1 MRRKCLG
8 IFIIFYIFTLYSFAE
23 TFSMTLDGNAH
34 ILSYNDLKRFLSMNL
49 TTYTANG
56 LYRSYESLGNSC
68 GNNKL
73 LFDEKCETEFANNL
87 IKLTGY
93 VKEVRRSILD
103 EYIVELGTTE
113 TFSWDIGVVYPKRIS
128 QAMKSELMKLR
139 EGDYF
144 EAAVITRNTYMY
156 VDVPVWNSNG
166 IYRTEP

>member
-1 MRRKCLG
+1 MKKKYLG
-8 IFIIFYIFTLYSFAE
+8 IFIIFYIFTLYAFAE
-23 TFSMTLDGNAH
+23 TCTSTLDGNAH
-34 ILSYNDLKRFLSMNL
+34 ILSYSDLKRALSTNL
-49 TTYTANG
+49 TIYTANE
-56 LYRSYESLGNSC
+56 LYRAYESLRISC
-68 GNNKL
+68 GNNEL
-73 LFDEKCETEFANNL
+73 LFDEKRETEFANKL

-93 VKEVRRSILD
+93 VKEVRRSILN

-113 TFSWDIGVVYPKRIS
+113 TFSWNIGVVYPKRIS

-144 EAAVITRNTYMY
+144 EAVVITRNTYMY